1 MTERR
6 AGHPVGWLQGG
17 APGGQQLSD
26 AIVGQLSGLRDRILF
41 EGFMHA
47 LDEARGRR
55 KTISERL
62 SGIDGMLPH
71 VLGRMPS
78 GKHP

>member
-1 MTERR
+1 
-6 AGHPVGWLQGG
+6 
-17 APGGQQLSD
+17 
-26 AIVGQLSGLRDRILF
+26 
-41 EGFMHA
+41 MHA

-71 VLGRMPS
+71 VLGRMSS

>member
-1 MTERR
+1 MAEE
-6 AGHPVGWLQGG
+6 ALQ
-17 APGGQQLSD
+17 AVSSCPMPLL
-26 AIVGQLSGLRDRILF
+26 GQLSGLCDRILV

-55 KTISERL
+55 ETISERL